1 MHIKIL
7 THQIQLKLPSCQMN
21 NTAHPCH
28 LPNSSKV
35 ATFVLGSL
43 MEKAGGQVCE
53 SNGSPNYC
61 DVHQKTAV

>member
-1 MHIKIL
+1 
-7 THQIQLKLPSCQMN
+7 MN

-43 MEKAGGQVCE
+43 MEKAGGQVFE

-61 DVHQKTAV
+61 DGSPKNSRLSHAVQKNAVRVHQK